1 MLRSRPTIG
10 THDHERL
17 AMDANYPCVD
27 LRIPADP
34 VYVRIARLAAG
45 DMGGR
50 VGFSVD
56 ELDDV
61 RLAVD
66 EVCATLI
73 SAGGTFLELRM
84 QARDRALIIEGR
96 MPDARAATAPTDL
109 SEMLLRALVDAC
121 TFTSQDGGV
130 SFEMHKLAREIA

>member
-1 MLRSRPTIG
+1 MLRSR
-10 THDHERL
+10 L
-17 AMDANYPCVD
+17 ASGRSLKRPKMDTNYPYVE

-34 VYVRIARLAAG
+34 LYVRIARLTAG

-56 ELDDV
+56 ELDDI

-73 SAGGTFLELRM
+73 AAGGQRLELRM
-84 QARDRALIIEGR
+84 QGRDRALIIEGR
-96 MPDARAATAPTDL
+96 VPEAIWVTAPTDL
-109 SEMLLRALVDAC
+109 SAMLLRALVDSC
-121 TFTSQDGGV
+121 VFTSRNSEL
-130 SFEMHKLAREIA
+130 SFE